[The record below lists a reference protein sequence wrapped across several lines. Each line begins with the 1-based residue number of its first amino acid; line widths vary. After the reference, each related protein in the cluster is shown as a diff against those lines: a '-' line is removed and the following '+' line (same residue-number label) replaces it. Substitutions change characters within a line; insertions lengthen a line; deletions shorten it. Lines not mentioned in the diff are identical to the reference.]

1 MRKST
6 ALGLAAAAALAGLVG
21 AAPGAQ
27 AEAAPTAAAGATV
40 VQATVVHSGTV
51 RGGAVGG
58 AVRSGAVRPLDDPP
72 NCVNPGFGYS
82 GGQYYYTVTCG
93 VIPPT
98 VWWAHVSCSN
108 GFTYSTGELNSFENV
123 QLYCPAGTTP
133 IEGWVTYE

>member
-6 ALGLAAAAALAGLVG
+6 ALGLTAAAALAALVG

-27 AEAAPTAAAGATV
+27 AEAAPTAV

-51 RGGAVGG
+51 HTAAARP
-58 AVRSGAVRPLDDPP
+58 GAVRPQDDPP

-82 GGQYYYTVTCG
+82 GGQYYYTVSCG

-98 VWWAHVSCSN
+98 IWWANVYCSN
-108 GFTYSTGELNSFENV
+108 GITYSTGANNSFENAQV
-123 QLYCPAGTTP
+123 YCPVGTTP
-133 IEGWVTYE
+133 VEGWVTYE